1 MEYIYAA
8 MLLHKAGKEINED
21 AVKAVLGAAGVQ
33 VDDARVKALVASLQ
47 GVNIDETIVKASV
60 AAPAPVAA
68 PVAKEEGKKEEKVD
82 EKKKAAE
89 EKKSEEQA
97 AAGLGALFG

>member
-8 MLLHKAGKEINED
+8 MLLHKAGHKIEEGS
-21 AVKAVLGAAGVQ
+21 VKKVLEAAGVKA
-33 VDDARVKALVASLQ
+33 DDARVKALVAALE
-47 GVNIDETIVKASV
+47 GVNIEEAIERASV
-60 AAPAPVAA
+60 PVVQAAAPIATSES
-68 PVAKEEGKKEEKVD
+68 KSEHKVD

-89 EKKSEEQA
+89 ESKKAEDA